1 MNLSSSW
8 LVPALLCMAAW
19 GVSRLFPKLATNH
32 IDPKSALTFEVLGE
46 VLVVAFILTSAGF
59 SKLVFDAKG
68 TSFALLAGIFGGAG
82 VYWYLIAADR
92 GNVSQLVG
100 VTALYPVITVVLG
113 VLVLNEP
120 LTVKQMLGVGLA
132 VVAVYLVSS

>member
-1 MNLSSSW
+1 MNFSQSW
-8 LVPALLCMAAW
+8 LFPALLCVAAW

-32 IDPKSALTFEVLGE
+32 IDPKSALTFEVIGE
-46 VLVVAFILTSAGF
+46 VLVVIFILGSAGF
-59 SKLVFDAKG
+59 GKLMFDLKG
-68 TSFALLAGIFGGAG
+68 TSYAVLAGLFGGAG
-82 VYWYLIAADR
+82 VYWYLVAADR

-100 VTALYPVITVVLG
+100 VTALYPVITVILG

-120 LTVKQMLGVGLA
+120 LTAKQIIGVGLA